1 MSERKLAHIE
11 VIKNLRPIEGA
22 DRIEVAEVL
31 GWECVVKKGE
41 FKVGDLIIYVEV
53 DSIMPE
59 KPEFEFLR
67 DRKFRVKTIKLR
79 KQISQGLVLPLS
91 TLGPS
96 EAIDRI
102 DENDIG
108 LDVTELLG
116 ITKYL
121 SPSEIA
127 EQEVIERRIRN
138 DKNKLRKFMM
148 RYSWFRKL
156 FLSRKKKS
164 GFPYWV
170 SKTDEERIQNMP
182 QVLEQFKDKE
192 VYVTEKIDYQSATF
206 TGKMVP
212 RFSGKLGELIPIK
225 KYQFVICS
233 RNMTTNDKN
242 SLYWQIAK
250 KYNIEQ
256 ILKENPT
263 LTIQG
268 EQGDTK
274 VQGNKYG
281 IKEPTMWVFNIIDH
295 EKNYHYDYF
304 EMKNFCD
311 KYKLPTVPILYHKFE
326 SDKIIVNRVH
336 YTLSELGSTV
346 QELVEFSKG
355 KSVLA
360 DIPREGI
367 VVRCIENGRKL
378 LSFKVINPEF
388 LLQYPIIN

>member
-11 VIKNLRPIEGA
+11 IIKNLRPIKGA

-41 FKVGDLIIYVEV
+41 FNVGDKIIYVEV

-91 TLGPS
+91 VLGPP
-96 EAIDRI
+96 EAIDHL
-102 DENDIG
+102 DEDDIS
-108 LDVTELLG
+108 LDVTNLLG

-121 SPSEIA
+121 SPSELS
-127 EQEVIERRIRN
+127 EQSEIERRIKN
-138 DKNKLRKFMM
+138 NKNKLRKFMM
-148 RYSWFRKL
+148 RYSWFRRL

-170 SKTDEERIQNMP
+170 SKTDEERIQNIP
-182 QVLEQFKDKE
+182 QVLEQFADKE
-192 VYVTEKIDYQSATF
+192 VYITEKIDYQSVTF

-212 RFSGKLGELIPIK
+212 RFSGKLGKLIPLK
-225 KYQFVICS
+225 KYKFVVCS
-233 RNMTTNDKN
+233 RNMTTNNKS

-256 ILKENPT
+256 ILRENPT

-295 EKNYHYDYF
+295 ERNYHYNYREMF
-304 EMKNFCD
+304 EFCQ
-311 KYKLPTVPILYHKFE
+311 KFNLEIVPYIGLE
-326 SDKIIVNRVH
+326 QSSVI
-336 YTLSELGSTV
+336 LSELGSTV
-346 QELVEFSKG
+346 QEIVEFSKG

-367 VVRCIENGRKL
+367 VIRCIENGQKL
-378 LSFKVINPEF
+378 LSFKVVNPDF
-388 LLQYPIIN
+388 LLKYD